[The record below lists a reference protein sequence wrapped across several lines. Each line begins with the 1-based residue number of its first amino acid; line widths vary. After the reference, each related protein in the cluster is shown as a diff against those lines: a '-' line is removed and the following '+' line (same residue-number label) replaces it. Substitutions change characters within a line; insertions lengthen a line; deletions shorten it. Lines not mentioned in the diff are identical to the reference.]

1 MTPHPFWMV
10 KGEGPATAI
19 HMSRRDAEIEADRL
33 ARKMP
38 GMRFYVLQAVACHV
52 KVEVQ
57 RIDMTDMAEAMDA
70 DATIP
75 F

>member
-1 MTPHPFWMV
+1 MTPQPFWMV

-19 HMSRRDAEIEADRL
+19 HMSRRDAENEADRL

-38 GMRFYVLQAVACHV
+38 GTRFYVLQAVACHV

-57 RIDMTDMAEAMDA
+57 RIDLTEMAEIAEDDMM
-70 DATIP
+70 P